1 METNSSNE
9 TDISD
14 VFNWAKRGKNNF
26 FLGID
31 SFLRF
36 VRRNIFWLIGLIVL
50 GYVLGFIIDKI
61 ASKKYESS
69 LIIQANQNST
79 EYVYNFVEGFN
90 KKLEDTSYLKNSGFK
105 KHEIDKVEIEPIVNF
120 NDLLDKYRNKN
131 ITLLTT
137 LLENVSAE
145 KVLESEMFRSDY
157 MFHKIKMDLGKA
169 ADSTSVSK
177 FMSLIDQNPYF
188 KELVSIARTQNSLS
202 LRTYNQIIA
211 QIDTTI
217 AKYNEQLLESSPN
230 QRLTVS
236 SDQKNLIND
245 LLVTKKITL
254 AEIEEFRIDS
264 VGLQKPFLLVNEPLL
279 VKKSTIL
286 NKMTVILPVF
296 FVILFLIIAYFKRSV
311 RKIQSQTLTSAH

>member
-14 VFNWAKRGKNNF
+14 VFNWAKRRKNNF

-31 SFLRF
+31 TFIGFLLG
-36 VRRNIFWLIGLIVL
+36 NIFWLIGLIVVGYIL
-50 GYVLGFIIDKI
+50 GYALDKL
-61 ASKKYESS
+61 APEKYESS
-69 LIIQANQNST
+69 LIIHANQNST

-90 KKLEDTSYLKNSGFK
+90 NKLRDTSYLKKNGFK

-131 ITLLTT
+131 IALLTT

-157 MFHKIKMDLGKA
+157 MFHKIKMDFGKA
-169 ADSTSVSK
+169 ADSSSVSK

-188 KELVSIARTQNSLS
+188 REIVAIARTQNSLS
-202 LRTYNQIIA
+202 LRTYNQIIV

-217 AKYNEQLLESSPN
+217 AKYNEQLLESSPT

-236 SDQKNLIND
+236 NDQKNLIND

-254 AEIEEFRIDS
+254 AEIEDFRIDS

-286 NKMTVILPVF
+286 NKMKVLLPVF
-296 FVILFLIIAYFKRSV
+296 FVIMFLIIAYFKRSV
-311 RKIQSQTLTSAH
+311 RKVRSQTVTSTH